1 MANKIIYFLGVLISS
16 LLISSGAYA
25 AVDIEVAYIFNTFSF
40 LVCAFLV
47 MWMAAGFC
55 MLESGLVTTKSVSTI
70 AAKNIGKFAIVSVM
84 FYLVGYN
91 LGYGDSENPYFGSF
105 EIWTDNSSLETGY
118 SDYSDWLF
126 QTLFVCATC
135 SIVSGAVAERIK
147 IWPFFIFSAILGGFI
162 YPIQMSWEWG
172 GGWLDSLGFA
182 DFAGS
187 TLVHACGG
195 AAALAG
201 IMILGPRLG
210 RFTDDGSPQNMAPF
224 AASSIPLV
232 TLGTF
237 ILWMGWYGFNG
248 IDPRFFAEQFAY
260 FLTIVAGLYFIY
272 LFLFA
277 GLNASERK
285 NLILLFLLF
294 IGAAAFWSGFDQSA
308 GSLNIFARDYTD
320 LSVAGYKI
328 PVGWLQFANPI
339 IVVLFAPIFAG
350 IWAQLARKNLD
361 PSLPFKFAIGL
372 LFMAL
377 SFFVMII
384 AVNLAIESSP
394 VGMQWLLLTYLFQ
407 TWGELALSPIGLS
420 AFSRYGPK
428 RYMGQMFGLWF
439 LASAIGGVL
448 AGLLGG
454 EALDGGLET
463 ISPVFEFMIQYYL
476 VIAVALIAL
485 SFVIKTAKE

>member
-1 MANKIIYFLGVLISS
+1 MANKLFYFIGVLSS
-16 LLISSGAYA
+16 TLLLSSGTYA
-25 AVDIEVAYIFNTFSF
+25 AVDVEVAYIFNTFSF

-55 MLESGLVTTKSVSTI
+55 MLESGLVTTRSVSTI

-91 LGYGDSENPYFGSF
+91 LGYGDADNPYFGSF
-105 EIWTDNSSLETGY
+105 AIWSDNSNLETGY

-201 IMILGPRLG
+201 VMILGPRLG

-248 IDPRFFAEQFAY
+248 GSQLALGSFEDATAMSRIFMNTQLAACGGCIAGAVITRILGGKTDIIMMLNGA
-260 FLTIVAGLYFIY
+260 LAGLVSITAEP
-272 LFLFA
+272 LMPSPML
-277 GLNASERK
+277 S
-285 NLILLFLLF
+285 IV
-294 IGAAAFWSGFDQSA
+294 IG
-308 GSLNIFARDYTD
+308 
-320 LSVAGYKI
+320 
-328 PVGWLQFANPI
+328 
-339 IVVLFAPIFAG
+339 
-350 IWAQLARKNLD
+350 
-361 PSLPFKFAIGL
+361 
-372 LFMAL
+372 
-377 SFFVMII
+377 
-384 AVNLAIESSP
+384 
-394 VGMQWLLLTYLFQ
+394 
-407 TWGELALSPIGLS
+407 
-420 AFSRYGPK
+420 
-428 RYMGQMFGLWF
+428 
-439 LASAIGGVL
+439 AIGGVIMYFGTL
-448 AGLLGG
+448 FLEKMRLDDVVGAIPVHMFAGIFGTLIVPLSNPDTSFGIQLLGVSSVCIFVFVVSYIC
-454 EALDGGLET
+454 
-463 ISPVFEFMIQYYL
+463 IS
-476 VIAVALIAL
+476 
-485 SFVIKTAKE
+485 VIKSTIGLRISDEAEKLGTDKAEVGVMAYSIRD

>member
-1 MANKIIYFLGVLISS
+1 MANKIFYFTGFLICS
-16 LLISSGAYA
+16 LLISSGVYA

-91 LGYGDSENPYFGSF
+91 LGYGDADNPYFGSF
-105 EIWTDNSSLETGY
+105 AVWSDNSSLETGY

-201 IMILGPRLG
+201 VMVLGPRLG
-210 RFTDDGSPQNMAPF
+210 RFTDDGSPQNMTPF

-248 IDPRFFAEQFAY
+248 GSQLALGSFEDSTAMSKIFMNTQLAACGGCIAGAVITRILGGKTDIIMMLNGA
-260 FLTIVAGLYFIY
+260 LAGLVSITAEP
-272 LFLFA
+272 LMPSPML
-277 GLNASERK
+277 S
-285 NLILLFLLF
+285 IV
-294 IGAAAFWSGFDQSA
+294 IG
-308 GSLNIFARDYTD
+308 
-320 LSVAGYKI
+320 
-328 PVGWLQFANPI
+328 
-339 IVVLFAPIFAG
+339 
-350 IWAQLARKNLD
+350 
-361 PSLPFKFAIGL
+361 
-372 LFMAL
+372 
-377 SFFVMII
+377 
-384 AVNLAIESSP
+384 
-394 VGMQWLLLTYLFQ
+394 
-407 TWGELALSPIGLS
+407 
-420 AFSRYGPK
+420 
-428 RYMGQMFGLWF
+428 
-439 LASAIGGVL
+439 AIGGVIMYFGTHFL
-448 AGLLGG
+448 EKMKLDDVVGAIPVHMFAGIFGTLVVPISNPDTSFAIQLLGVG
-454 EALDGGLET
+454 SVCVFVFLISYLCLSIIKSTIGLRISDEAEKLGTDKAEVGVMAYS
-463 ISPVFEFMIQYYL
+463 IRD
-476 VIAVALIAL
+476 
-485 SFVIKTAKE
+485 

>member
-1 MANKIIYFLGVLISS
+1 MANKIFYFIGFLISF

-25 AVDIEVAYIFNTFSF
+25 AVDMEVAYIFNTFSF

-91 LGYGDSENPYFGSF
+91 LGYGDSDNPYFGSL
-105 EIWTDNSSLETGY
+105 EIWSDNSSLETGY

-162 YPIQMSWEWG
+162 YPVQMSWEWG

-201 IMILGPRLG
+201 VMILGPRLG

-248 IDPRFFAEQFAY
+248 GSQLALGSFEDATAMSRIFMNTQLAACGGCISGAVITRLLGGKTDIIMMLNGA
-260 FLTIVAGLYFIY
+260 LAGLVSITAEP
-272 LFLFA
+272 LMPSPML
-277 GLNASERK
+277 S
-285 NLILLFLLF
+285 IV
-294 IGAAAFWSGFDQSA
+294 IG
-308 GSLNIFARDYTD
+308 
-320 LSVAGYKI
+320 
-328 PVGWLQFANPI
+328 
-339 IVVLFAPIFAG
+339 
-350 IWAQLARKNLD
+350 
-361 PSLPFKFAIGL
+361 
-372 LFMAL
+372 
-377 SFFVMII
+377 
-384 AVNLAIESSP
+384 
-394 VGMQWLLLTYLFQ
+394 
-407 TWGELALSPIGLS
+407 
-420 AFSRYGPK
+420 
-428 RYMGQMFGLWF
+428 
-439 LASAIGGVL
+439 AIGGVIMYFGTNFL
-448 AGLLGG
+448 EKMKFDDVVGAIPVHMFAGIFGTLIVPISNPDTSFIIQLLGVG
-454 EALDGGLET
+454 SVCIFVFVMSYICFSIIKSTIGLRISDEAEKLGTDKAE
-463 ISPVFEFMIQYYL
+463 V
-476 VIAVALIAL
+476 
-485 SFVIKTAKE
+485 

>member
-1 MANKIIYFLGVLISS
+1 MANKIFYFTGFLICS
-16 LLISSGAYA
+16 LLISSGVYA

-91 LGYGDSENPYFGSF
+91 LGYGDADNPYFGSF
-105 EIWTDNSSLETGY
+105 AVWSDNSSLETGY

-201 IMILGPRLG
+201 VMVLGPRLG
-210 RFTDDGSPQNMAPF
+210 RFTDDGSPQNMTPF

-248 IDPRFFAEQFAY
+248 GSQLALGSFEDSTAMSKIFMNTQLAACGGCIAGAVITRILGGKTDIIMMLNGA
-260 FLTIVAGLYFIY
+260 LAGLVSITAEP
-272 LFLFA
+272 LMPSPML
-277 GLNASERK
+277 S
-285 NLILLFLLF
+285 IV
-294 IGAAAFWSGFDQSA
+294 IG
-308 GSLNIFARDYTD
+308 
-320 LSVAGYKI
+320 
-328 PVGWLQFANPI
+328 
-339 IVVLFAPIFAG
+339 
-350 IWAQLARKNLD
+350 
-361 PSLPFKFAIGL
+361 
-372 LFMAL
+372 
-377 SFFVMII
+377 
-384 AVNLAIESSP
+384 
-394 VGMQWLLLTYLFQ
+394 
-407 TWGELALSPIGLS
+407 
-420 AFSRYGPK
+420 
-428 RYMGQMFGLWF
+428 
-439 LASAIGGVL
+439 AIGGVIMYFGTHFL
-448 AGLLGG
+448 EKMKLDDVVGAIPVHMFAGIFGTLVVPISNPDTSFAIQLLGVG
-454 EALDGGLET
+454 SVCVFVFFISYLCLSIIKSTIGLRISDEAEKLGTDKAEVGVMAYS
-463 ISPVFEFMIQYYL
+463 IRD
-476 VIAVALIAL
+476 
-485 SFVIKTAKE
+485 

>member
-1 MANKIIYFLGVLISS
+1 MANKIFYFTGFLICS
-16 LLISSGAYA
+16 LLISSGVYA

-91 LGYGDSENPYFGSF
+91 LGYGDADNPYFGSF
-105 EIWTDNSSLETGY
+105 AVWSDNSNLETGY

-201 IMILGPRLG
+201 VMVLGPRLG

-248 IDPRFFAEQFAY
+248 GSQLALGSFEDSTAMSKIFMNTQLAACGGCIAGAVITRILGGKTDIIMMLNGA
-260 FLTIVAGLYFIY
+260 LAGLVSITAEP
-272 LFLFA
+272 LMPSPML
-277 GLNASERK
+277 S
-285 NLILLFLLF
+285 IV
-294 IGAAAFWSGFDQSA
+294 IG
-308 GSLNIFARDYTD
+308 
-320 LSVAGYKI
+320 
-328 PVGWLQFANPI
+328 
-339 IVVLFAPIFAG
+339 
-350 IWAQLARKNLD
+350 
-361 PSLPFKFAIGL
+361 
-372 LFMAL
+372 
-377 SFFVMII
+377 
-384 AVNLAIESSP
+384 
-394 VGMQWLLLTYLFQ
+394 
-407 TWGELALSPIGLS
+407 
-420 AFSRYGPK
+420 
-428 RYMGQMFGLWF
+428 
-439 LASAIGGVL
+439 AIGGVIMYFGTHFL
-448 AGLLGG
+448 EKMKLDDVVGAIPVHMFAGIFGTLVVPISNPDTSFAIQLLGVG
-454 EALDGGLET
+454 SVCVFVFLISYLCLSIIKSTIGLRISDEAEKLGTDKAEVGVMAYS
-463 ISPVFEFMIQYYL
+463 IRD
-476 VIAVALIAL
+476 
-485 SFVIKTAKE
+485 

>member
-1 MANKIIYFLGVLISS
+1 MANKIFYFIGFLICS
-16 LLISSGAYA
+16 LLINSGAYA

-91 LGYGDSENPYFGSF
+91 LGYGDADNPYFGSF
-105 EIWTDNSSLETGY
+105 AVWSDNSSLETGY

-201 IMILGPRLG
+201 VMVLGPRLG

-248 IDPRFFAEQFAY
+248 GSQLALGSFEDSTAMSKIFMNTQLAACGGCIAGAVITRILGGKTDIIMMLNGA
-260 FLTIVAGLYFIY
+260 LAGLVSITAEP
-272 LFLFA
+272 LMPSPML
-277 GLNASERK
+277 S
-285 NLILLFLLF
+285 IV
-294 IGAAAFWSGFDQSA
+294 IG
-308 GSLNIFARDYTD
+308 
-320 LSVAGYKI
+320 
-328 PVGWLQFANPI
+328 
-339 IVVLFAPIFAG
+339 
-350 IWAQLARKNLD
+350 
-361 PSLPFKFAIGL
+361 
-372 LFMAL
+372 
-377 SFFVMII
+377 
-384 AVNLAIESSP
+384 
-394 VGMQWLLLTYLFQ
+394 
-407 TWGELALSPIGLS
+407 
-420 AFSRYGPK
+420 
-428 RYMGQMFGLWF
+428 
-439 LASAIGGVL
+439 AIGGVIMYFGTHFL
-448 AGLLGG
+448 EKMKLDDVVGAIPVHMFAGIFGTLVVPISNPDTSFAIQLLGVG
-454 EALDGGLET
+454 SVCVFVFLISYLCLSIIKSTIGLRISDEAEKLGTDKAEVGVMAYS
-463 ISPVFEFMIQYYL
+463 IRD
-476 VIAVALIAL
+476 
-485 SFVIKTAKE
+485 